1 MLETT
6 FQQYTFEY
14 LMAQAL
20 SNVPS
25 TVDKRQGS
33 IVYDSL
39 APACYELAKMYMNMQ
54 SALNKWDVEN
64 LSGDELEL
72 FINQRTALV
81 RKPGVKATGTL
92 TITGVASTVIPLGSR
107 FGTTE
112 VNYVTTEEKT
122 IGVGGTVDVLIECE
136 EEGVIGNCD
145 VGDINKVVT
154 SLLGVYNVSNN
165 EEFITGYDEEP
176 DDELLNRYF
185 DKLQR
190 PGKAGNSYHYEEWAK
205 AVAGVG
211 DAKVYPAW
219 DGPLTVKVVV
229 IDSNKRAADP
239 TLIDA
244 VEASIEIERPF
255 GATVTVISAVE
266 KDINISATLTILDQ
280 YSKPAVIDIITAKIV
295 DYLKSAAF
303 TTDFVSYA
311 KIGGLIIETEGVVD
325 YANLLLN
332 TAAAN
337 VTLLDDEIPVI
348 GTVSIV

>member
-14 LMAQAL
+14 LIAQAL

-39 APACYELAKMYMNMQ
+39 APACYELAKMYMSMQ

-107 FGTTE
+107 FGSTE
-112 VNYVTTEEKT
+112 VNYVTTEEAT
-122 IGVGGTVDVLIECE
+122 IGVGGTVGVLVECE

-145 VGDINKVVT
+145 VGDINKVVS

-185 DKLQR
+185 DKLQK

-229 IDSNKRAADP
+229 IDSNKRTADP

-244 VEASIEIERPF
+244 VEASIELERPF
-255 GATVTVISAVE
+255 GATVTVLSAIE
-266 KDINISATLTILDQ
+266 KSINVSATLTILDQ
-280 YSKPAVIDIITAKIV
+280 YSKPAIIDVITAKIV